1 MIEGRIIKGIGGFY
15 YVDTDNGLYECRAR
29 GIFRKNK
36 ITPLVGDFVK
46 ISVVDEENKKGVVEE
61 IAERETELV
70 RPPIANVNKALIV
83 FAVKN
88 PTPHLSLLDRFIVLA
103 ERENLEIVIIL
114 TKIDLDDDNT
124 FEKIKNI
131 YEPCGYKVIGVS
143 NLENKNIDKVK
154 EELKDNTVVFA
165 GPSGVGK
172 TETGRLLAKLLGEEM
187 FYSQFSMFQNEGHLN
202 YLYGNKIQEPSFA
215 KDLLKRT
222 SNIIFLDEFDKAN
235 RFVYSALYQM
245 FDTGE
250 FEDNNFHVNLKN
262 TLVICTSNYEN
273 PQKIYEHLGEPMFFR
288 INCFIRYQQLS
299 KDVKEK
305 LIDKYY
311 NSLIEQLDTEEKQ
324 IINNSKIKDK
334 YKKIAN
340 ELDNARQ
347 IENFIRNEIA
357 KELVRNLK

>member
-143 NLENKNIDKVK
+143 NLEKKNIDKVK

-172 TETGRLLAKLLGEEM
+172 SSLLNEIDKNFKLKTGDVSDKIKRGKHTTRHAELFELEFDGMVADTPG
-187 FYSQFSMFQNEGHLN
+187 FSSLTLDDIEDIDLKDYFIEFDNYDDCKFGSRCIHQNE
-202 YLYGNKIQEPSFA
+202 P
-215 KDLLKRT
+215 
-222 SNIIFLDEFDKAN
+222 
-235 RFVYSALYQM
+235 
-245 FDTGE
+245 
-250 FEDNNFHVNLKN
+250 
-262 TLVICTSNYEN
+262 
-273 PQKIYEHLGEPMFFR
+273 
-288 INCFIRYQQLS
+288 NCA
-299 KDVKEK
+299 VKEAVENGEIPK
-305 LIDKYY
+305 ERYESYI
-311 NSLIEQLDTEEKQ
+311 QL
-324 IINNSKIKDK
+324 
-334 YKKIAN
+334 
-340 ELDNARQ
+340 L
-347 IENFIRNEIA
+347 NEIRQG
-357 KELVRNLK
+357 KRRY

>member
-15 YVDTDNGLYECRAR
+15 YIETEKGLYECRAR

-46 ISVVDEENKKGVVEE
+46 ISVVDEDNKKGVVEE
-61 IAERETELV
+61 IQERKTELV

-154 EELKDNTVVFA
+154 EELKD
-165 GPSGVGK
+165 K
-172 TETGRLLAKLLGEEM
+172 MEK
-187 FYSQFSMFQNEGHLN
+187 
-202 YLYGNKIQEPSFA
+202 
-215 KDLLKRT
+215 
-222 SNIIFLDEFDKAN
+222 
-235 RFVYSALYQM
+235 
-245 FDTGE
+245 
-250 FEDNNFHVNLKN
+250 NNP
-262 TLVICTSNYEN
+262 E
-273 PQKIYEHLGEPMFFR
+273 
-288 INCFIRYQQLS
+288 
-299 KDVKEK
+299 
-305 LIDKYY
+305 
-311 NSLIEQLDTEEKQ
+311 
-324 IINNSKIKDK
+324 
-334 YKKIAN
+334 A
-340 ELDNARQ
+340 
-347 IENFIRNEIA
+347 
-357 KELVRNLK
+357 

>member
-15 YVDTDNGLYECRAR
+15 YIETEKGLYECRAR

-46 ISVVDEENKKGVVEE
+46 ISVVDEDNKKGVVEE
-61 IAERETELV
+61 IQERKTELV

-114 TKIDLDDDNT
+114 TKIDLDDDNA

-172 TETGRLLAKLLGEEM
+172 SSLLNQIDSNFQLKTGDVSDKIKRGKHTTRHAELFELKFGGMVADTPG
-187 FYSQFSMFQNEGHLN
+187 FSSLTLDDIEDIDL
-202 YLYGNKIQEPSFA
+202 
-215 KDLLKRT
+215 KDYF
-222 SNIIFLDEFDKAN
+222 I
-235 RFVYSALYQM
+235 
-245 FDTGE
+245 E
-250 FEDNNFHVNLKN
+250 FEDYDDCKFGSRCIHQN
-262 TLVICTSNYEN
+262 
-273 PQKIYEHLGEPMFFR
+273 EP
-288 INCFIRYQQLS
+288 NCA
-299 KDVKEK
+299 VKEAVENGEIPK
-305 LIDKYY
+305 ERYESYI
-311 NSLIEQLDTEEKQ
+311 QL
-324 IINNSKIKDK
+324 
-334 YKKIAN
+334 
-340 ELDNARQ
+340 L
-347 IENFIRNEIA
+347 NEIRQG
-357 KELVRNLK
+357 KRRY

>member
-15 YVDTDNGLYECRAR
+15 YIETEKGLYECRAR

-46 ISVVDEENKKGVVEE
+46 ISVVDEDNKKGVVEE
-61 IAERETELV
+61 IQERKTELV

-143 NLENKNIDKVK
+143 NLEKKNIDKVK

-172 TETGRLLAKLLGEEM
+172 SSLLNEIDKNFKLKTGDVSDKIKRGKHTTRHAELFELEFGGMVADTPG
-187 FYSQFSMFQNEGHLN
+187 FSSLTLDDIEDVDLKDYFIEFDNYDDCKFGSRCIHQNE
-202 YLYGNKIQEPSFA
+202 P
-215 KDLLKRT
+215 
-222 SNIIFLDEFDKAN
+222 
-235 RFVYSALYQM
+235 
-245 FDTGE
+245 
-250 FEDNNFHVNLKN
+250 
-262 TLVICTSNYEN
+262 
-273 PQKIYEHLGEPMFFR
+273 
-288 INCFIRYQQLS
+288 NCA
-299 KDVKEK
+299 VKEAVENGEIPK
-305 LIDKYY
+305 ERYESYI
-311 NSLIEQLDTEEKQ
+311 QL
-324 IINNSKIKDK
+324 
-334 YKKIAN
+334 
-340 ELDNARQ
+340 L
-347 IENFIRNEIA
+347 NEIRQG
-357 KELVRNLK
+357 KRRY

>member
-1 MIEGRIIKGIGGFY
+1 MIEGRIIKGIWGFY
-15 YVDTDNGLYECRAR
+15 YIETEKGLYECRAR

-46 ISVVDEENKKGVVEE
+46 ISVVDEDNKKGVVEE
-61 IAERETELV
+61 IQERKTELV

-172 TETGRLLAKLLGEEM
+172 SSLLNQIDSNFQLKTGDVSDKIKRGKHTTRHAELFELKFGGMVADTPG
-187 FYSQFSMFQNEGHLN
+187 FSSLTLDDIEDIDL
-202 YLYGNKIQEPSFA
+202 
-215 KDLLKRT
+215 KDYF
-222 SNIIFLDEFDKAN
+222 I
-235 RFVYSALYQM
+235 
-245 FDTGE
+245 E
-250 FEDNNFHVNLKN
+250 FEDYDDCKFGSRCIHQN
-262 TLVICTSNYEN
+262 
-273 PQKIYEHLGEPMFFR
+273 EP
-288 INCFIRYQQLS
+288 NCA
-299 KDVKEK
+299 VKEAVENGEIPK
-305 LIDKYY
+305 ERYESYI
-311 NSLIEQLDTEEKQ
+311 QL
-324 IINNSKIKDK
+324 
-334 YKKIAN
+334 
-340 ELDNARQ
+340 L
-347 IENFIRNEIA
+347 NEIRQG
-357 KELVRNLK
+357 KRRY

>member
-114 TKIDLDDDNT
+114 TKIYLDDDNT

-143 NLENKNIDKVK
+143 NLEKKNIDKVK

-172 TETGRLLAKLLGEEM
+172 SSLLNEIDKNFKLKTGDVSDKIKRGKHTTRHAELFELEFGGMVADTPG
-187 FYSQFSMFQNEGHLN
+187 FSSLTLDDIEDVDLKDYFIEFDNYDDCKFGSRCIHQNE
-202 YLYGNKIQEPSFA
+202 P
-215 KDLLKRT
+215 
-222 SNIIFLDEFDKAN
+222 
-235 RFVYSALYQM
+235 
-245 FDTGE
+245 
-250 FEDNNFHVNLKN
+250 
-262 TLVICTSNYEN
+262 
-273 PQKIYEHLGEPMFFR
+273 
-288 INCFIRYQQLS
+288 NCA
-299 KDVKEK
+299 VKEAVENGEIPK
-305 LIDKYY
+305 ERYESYI
-311 NSLIEQLDTEEKQ
+311 QL
-324 IINNSKIKDK
+324 
-334 YKKIAN
+334 
-340 ELDNARQ
+340 L
-347 IENFIRNEIA
+347 NEIRQG
-357 KELVRNLK
+357 KRRY